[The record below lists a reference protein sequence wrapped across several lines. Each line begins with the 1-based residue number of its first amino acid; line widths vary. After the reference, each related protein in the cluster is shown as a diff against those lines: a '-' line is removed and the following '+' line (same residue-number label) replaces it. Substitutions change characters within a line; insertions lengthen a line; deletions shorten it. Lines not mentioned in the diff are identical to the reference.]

1 LGSIKGYGIAATTT
15 DIYTTGYFTS
25 STDFDPS
32 ASVVNLTTAGSD
44 DIFVH
49 KMTQSPSTS
58 VFENNIQTTIN
69 VFPNPSTGN
78 FCISNTAFSDLIIM
92 TNLLGNE
99 VMRFIPAS
107 DQEYIDMSEMTKSIY
122 LLIAI
127 NKKGL

>member
-1 LGSIKGYGIAATTT
+1 LGSIKGYGIADTTT
-15 DIYTTGYFTS
+15 DIYITDYFT
-25 STDFDPS
+25 
-32 ASVVNLTTAGSD
+32 GSD

-107 DQEYIDMSEMTKSIY
+107 DQEYIDMSEMTKGIY